1 MTGGRTN
8 VDGKK
13 TELEVTE
20 TGGFLFLAFIREFEC
35 VLRAQSN
42 KWHGV
47 GCGSRNGHVVKLD
60 LRSHWKDFNEKWLEG
75 SFESLE
81 YLNLSHS
88 SFSEG
93 VVPHHLGNLS
103 RLQVLD
109 LRSIFIFDDGFGNFL
124 APIVDDLRW
133 VSSLSSLRYLDLSG
147 ISIGNHTDW
156 FHPVNMLPSLLT
168 LNLADTGINI
178 PSTQFVNFTSLNSI
192 DLSDNDI
199 NSTIPIWL
207 SNLTGLMHLNLKF
220 NKFHGKIPDFIG
232 TFSTLASIDLS
243 VNSFYTSMP
252 DLLCNLSSLFHLDL
266 SDNIF
271 SGPVPSN
278 LGLLLRLEYLNLRY
292 NHLSGN
298 IPSNFGLLLRLEYL
312 YLRYN
317 QLSGN
322 IPMVSNLV
330 RLDLSSNK
338 FSGPIPSYLGLLSRL
353 EDMYLYDN
361 QLSGN
366 IPMSFGQLSKLKNL
380 DLSRNSFV
388 GVLSETHFTNLKNL
402 IYLDLS
408 SNWFALNF
416 SSRWIP
422 LFQLQVFRASSC
434 SNIGPYFPNW
444 LHTQTHLQQL
454 DLSNSSIRGTL
465 PEWFD
470 SILSHIL
477 HLDLS
482 NNQIGGKMPLFHFD
496 TSVLTTLK
504 MNSNKFEGTLAAF
517 PSNVNHLDL
526 SNNLLSGELPQT
538 GETMNLTLEVVNLSK
553 NRFTGNIPVDLCR
566 ASYIQVLDLSQNK
579 LFGRLPECLGNL
591 SGLIAMDLSN
601 NTIIGVVPSS
611 LGSFTQLT
619 TLHLHNNRLEG
630 KLPLSLQNL
639 TNLVTMDIGYNFL
652 VGDIPF
658 WSGER
663 LLNLR
668 ILNLQSNKFT
678 GKIPLQ
684 FCQLNAIQHLNLAQ
698 NNIIG
703 TIPPC
708 FANLS
713 GMITDQSSIVY
724 RIYNY
729 EENIQASIKGIQLVY
744 TKTINFLTSLDLS
757 SNNITGKIPDA
768 LMNLVGLKNLNLSRN
783 QLKGRV
789 PMRIGNLNQMESLDL
804 SMNMLSGQIPQSLTT
819 LNFLG
824 YLNLSFNNLSGPIPI
839 GNHLQTLVD
848 PSVFQG
854 NDGLCGPPLSR
865 SCKGDNSSYDH
876 VGKVE
881 AQDEDEDEDFW
892 LYIGMGAVE
901 TIDWRKLRNR
911 LLWEVIISNIR
922 ASLPSIRLSF
932 SKANGWSR
940 RWFVL
945 NEKTGKKTEQE
956 KLEKLAKKNEK
967 LNEIIK
973 ETLKEKEEE
982 KERLNGIIA
991 ELEAGKEKHKA
1002 EKDATSNRMSK
1013 IENMLK
1019 TLVRK

>member
-271 SGPVPSN
+271 SGP
-278 LGLLLRLEYLNLRY
+278 
-292 NHLSGN
+292 
-298 IPSNFGLLLRLEYL
+298 
-312 YLRYN
+312 
-317 QLSGN
+317 
-322 IPMVSNLV
+322 
-330 RLDLSSNK
+330 
-338 FSGPIPSYLGLLSRL
+338 
-353 EDMYLYDN
+353 
-361 QLSGN
+361 
-366 IPMSFGQLSKLKNL
+366 LSKLKNL

-729 EENIQASIKGIQLVY
+729 EENIQASIKGIQ
-744 TKTINFLTSLDLS
+744 
-757 SNNITGKIPDA
+757 
-768 LMNLVGLKNLNLSRN
+768 
-783 QLKGRV
+783 
-789 PMRIGNLNQMESLDL
+789 
-804 SMNMLSGQIPQSLTT
+804 
-819 LNFLG
+819 
-824 YLNLSFNNLSGPIPI
+824 
-839 GNHLQTLVD
+839 
-848 PSVFQG
+848 
-854 NDGLCGPPLSR
+854 

-892 LYIGMGAVE
+892 LYIGMGAGFVVGF
-901 TIDWRKLRNR
+901 IGLLGSLHFIRSWRVAYFEMLENFYTSILVNLACLRRTFVSRTWSSSRFR
-911 LLWEVIISNIR
+911 LDIV
-922 ASLPSIRLSF
+922 
-932 SKANGWSR
+932 
-940 RWFVL
+940 
-945 NEKTGKKTEQE
+945 
-956 KLEKLAKKNEK
+956 
-967 LNEIIK
+967 
-973 ETLKEKEEE
+973 
-982 KERLNGIIA
+982 A
-991 ELEAGKEKHKA
+991 ELLSSICCSQAVVLCNHTYRAFDSVCRGDFCLHSGNDRLEEAEESLALGSDYQQYPCITTVDPALILNHKIYRYLLG
-1002 EKDATSNRMSK
+1002 S
-1013 IENMLK
+1013 
-1019 TLVRK
+1019 